1 VFSGIFLQCFTVKLL
16 PPPFFKTHYLHS
28 SLFKFET
35 NETCGQLNL
44 LSGHE
49 TAVQFFSS
57 VPSVQ
62 SWNKRRL
69 YNSSHPYRQ
78 YSPETRDACTILLI
92 RTISTGLKK
101 ETAVQFFSS
110 LRSMQSWNKIT
121 VQFFSTV
128 PSVQSLIYRVMN
140 PVHSRFR
147 IHYSIYGLPDLTFII
162 L

>member
-1 VFSGIFLQCFTVKLL
+1 MLQATKENALQRRQSTILCVLKLHLANVFSGIFLQCFTVDLL

-62 SWNKRRL
+62 S
-69 YNSSHPYRQ
+69 
-78 YSPETRDACTILLI
+78 
-92 RTISTGLKK
+92 
-101 ETAVQFFSS
+101 
-110 LRSMQSWNKIT
+110 
-121 VQFFSTV
+121 
-128 PSVQSLIYRVMN
+128 
-140 PVHSRFR
+140 
-147 IHYSIYGLPDLTFII
+147 
-162 L
+162 